1 MDLRQVLQILTA
13 VLATLLVVLVMVITI
28 YLLKKRKK
36 NNEGKKEEKIKE
48 STDDKYT
55 VNMSDKESIF
65 KFMEF
70 DSIEDNMIVQKN
82 GSRYVMV
89 IECKG
94 VNYDLLSSLEK
105 TSVEEGFIQFLNT
118 LRSSIQIYM
127 QTRTVNLEKS
137 IQAYN
142 ERVRTIEDKLNRMIL
157 RYKDMQES
165 GESPERLNKAYLEIT
180 KLTNMY
186 EYGKDIIRDTKR
198 MSLNKNILNKKYYI
212 VISYF
217 SEEANNPDMDRE
229 EKRNAAFAELYTRSQ
244 SIIKAL
250 SACEVEGRILRTNEL
265 MELLYMTYNRDE
277 AEVLG
282 LESAL
287 RSGYDSMYATA
298 PEVLN
303 KKMKEL
309 DNMIQEKAIEKAK
322 EKVAE
327 VKSELQE
334 AVETKEASLDDL
346 INQMAKAILE
356 DNTVY
361 LGKDVTDKAIEKV
374 EEEEKEQERKKEEAR
389 KKEESKVK
397 RIKKTVRVSKEKIQK
412 TADENVVE
420 TEEGGE

>member
-1 MDLRQVLQILTA
+1 MDVREKIELLTIVLVIILM
-13 VLATLLVVLVMVITI
+13 LLVMAIAVYFVI
-28 YLLKKRKK
+28 KRKK
-36 NNEGKKEEKIKE
+36 KNSEKENLEIKE
-48 STDDKYT
+48 STNDEYT
-55 VNMSDKESIF
+55 VNMADKESIF

-70 DSIEDNMIVQKN
+70 DSVQDNMIIQKN
-82 GSRYVMV
+82 GARYVMV

-94 VNYDLLSSLEK
+94 VNYDLLSGLEK

-127 QTRTVNLEKS
+127 QTRTVNLENS

-142 ERVRTIEDKLNRMIL
+142 ERVRTIEDKLNRMKFQ
-157 RYKDMQES
+157 YKEMQEEGAS
-165 GESPERLNKAYLEIT
+165 QERLDKAYFEIT

-217 SEEANNPDMDRE
+217 SEENSNTNLDKE
-229 EKRNAAFAELYTRSQ
+229 EVRGAAFSELYTRAQ
-244 SIIKAL
+244 SIIKTL
-250 SACEVEGRILRTNEL
+250 SSCEVEGKILRSREL

-282 LESAL
+282 LDKALSAE
-287 RSGYDSMYATA
+287 YDSMYTTA

-309 DNMIQEKAIEKAK
+309 DNLIQEKAVEKAREKVEEVKTELQQAVKTKEQSLDDLVNEMAKAILADNTLYLGKNVTEKAIEK
-322 EKVAE
+322 
-327 VKSELQE
+327 
-334 AVETKEASLDDL
+334 
-346 INQMAKAILE
+346 INE
-356 DNTVY
+356 
-361 LGKDVTDKAIEKV
+361 EKV
-374 EEEEKEQERKKEEAR
+374 EVPVQEEEKKKLVKSVKKSTNSSIRKT
-389 KKEESKVK
+389 
-397 RIKKTVRVSKEKIQK
+397 IKPS
-412 TADENVVE
+412 ENK